1 MEARR
6 RRRRGAEE
14 EEARGSTHK
23 MAAVSSAS
31 DTGKSVFILCSTPR
45 RRFPVMTIHS
55 LAASGVNSHSHH
67 VMFGPNIHDRG
78 KLLLESTSCV
88 LAAHMGSVSSNEQI
102 NKFPFFYILP
112 SSQPHRPTLFFFL
125 PSSE

>member
-31 DTGKSVFILCSTPR
+31 DTGEW
-45 RRFPVMTIHS
+45 
-55 LAASGVNSHSHH
+55 
-67 VMFGPNIHDRG
+67 
-78 KLLLESTSCV
+78 LLPSTSP
-88 LAAHMGSVSSNEQI
+88 HMCTFGH
-102 NKFPFFYILP
+102 
-112 SSQPHRPTLFFFL
+112 SSQVQGEDRTAQAAAYC
-125 PSSE
+125 